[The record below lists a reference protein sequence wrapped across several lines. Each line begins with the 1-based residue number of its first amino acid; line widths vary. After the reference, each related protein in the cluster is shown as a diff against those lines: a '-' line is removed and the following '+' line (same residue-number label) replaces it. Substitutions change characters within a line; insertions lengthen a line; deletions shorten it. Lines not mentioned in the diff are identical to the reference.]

1 MKRIVI
7 LFFLFYILSSL
18 SIDYPTKKLPV
29 NEKITV
35 WPEFSNTD
43 YRQGKINLNPFFQIS
58 IYGSDAQDYF
68 RMRKPLFL
76 SDGTNKIPVIYQ
88 EVFEI
93 TSLCT
98 QVLLRPKITLKKN
111 QMYKLE
117 YMQDLNLPELKWTTI
132 DIDFYDYTRP
142 LFQKHTSYMDTSL
155 NEYKLNG
162 LYVDASDESNCG
174 GVLELYLTPNKI
186 FKILLTSNFEIP
198 PLIVNQLPIGEA
210 ESVFDYKLTL
220 IDESGNLSLKSM
232 FGKISLKKLFEEHI
246 HESQARCCS
255 IPKGYEIP
263 ESNSFFQDFIML
275 TNPVLSI
282 FLVIILVYI
291 LLFIISYSTQQID
304 KKKKNKELRQE
315 IDGDNDKNQ

>member
-29 NEKITV
+29 NETITV

-43 YRQGKINLNPFFQIS
+43 YRQGKINLNPVFQIS
-58 IYGSDAQDYF
+58 IYESDAQDY
-68 RMRKPLFL
+68 
-76 SDGTNKIPVIYQ
+76 
-88 EVFEI
+88 
-93 TSLCT
+93 T

-111 QMYKLE
+111 QLYKLE
-117 YMQDLNLPELKWTTI
+117 SMQDLNLPELKWTTI
-132 DIDFYDYTRP
+132 DIDFCDFTRP
-142 LFQKHTSYMDTSL
+142 LFQKQTSYMDTSL

-162 LYVDASDESNCG
+162 LYVNAIDESNCG
-174 GVLELYLTPNKI
+174 GVLELYLTPNNT

-246 HESQARCCS
+246 HERQARCCS
-255 IPKGYEIP
+255 IPKGYESR
-263 ESNSFFQDFIML
+263 ESSSFFQDFIML